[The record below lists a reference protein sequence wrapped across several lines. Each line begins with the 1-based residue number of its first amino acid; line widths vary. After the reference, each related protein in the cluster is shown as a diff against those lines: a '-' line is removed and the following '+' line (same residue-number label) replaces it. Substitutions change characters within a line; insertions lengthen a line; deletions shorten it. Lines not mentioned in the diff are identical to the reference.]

1 MHTVG
6 QGCDEVAQWISD
18 YLAEHP
24 DAADTA
30 EGVRRWWLAPR
41 HGEVAPELVEQ
52 ALETLKRS
60 GVVSIRAIAGRKVYG
75 RGPAPAARP

>member
-6 QGCDEVAQWISD
+6 HGCDDVAQWISD
-18 YLAEHP
+18 YLAGHP

-30 EGVRRWWLAPR
+30 EGVQRWWLAPR
-41 HGEVAPELVEQ
+41 HGEVALEVVEQ
-52 ALETLKRS
+52 ALEALERR

>member
-1 MHTVG
+1 MQTVG
-6 QGCDEVAQWISD
+6 RVAQWISD

-30 EGVRRWWLAPR
+30 EGVQRWWLAPR
-41 HGEVAPELVEQ
+41 YGEVALEVVVQ
-52 ALETLKRS
+52 ALEILQRS
-60 GVVSIRAIAGRKVYG
+60 GLVSIRAIAGRNVYG